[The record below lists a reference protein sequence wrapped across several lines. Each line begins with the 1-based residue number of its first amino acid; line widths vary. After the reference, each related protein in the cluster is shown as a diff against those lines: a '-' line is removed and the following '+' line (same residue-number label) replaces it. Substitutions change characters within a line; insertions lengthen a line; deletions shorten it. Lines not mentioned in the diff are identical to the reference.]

1 MLELLASSPTISVG
15 SAREDKSRHSFSP
28 GSWVVSRD
36 SRQECSWSLEFGDP
50 GEVEEIRYPEILGG
64 TGIVLCAYPIER
76 TLAEKIATMME
87 RGELN
92 TRDRDFADVWVLS
105 RIHTIGAVDAT
116 AGKQARCGNH
126 PAELR
131 SLSKA
136 APTVP
141 SSSLS
146 NSGRTPP
153 RHLAPKPI
161 FNFLDQAVAAAD
173 SSEAPRLRSVV
184 GATVDRGAFGVGAV
198 LEASGDR
205 GNDPLTG
212 RASPRRR
219 RKTPSQERNQKRLR
233 L

>member
-105 RIHTIGAVDAT
+105 RIHTIGAVDLRAT
-116 AGKQARCGNH
+116 LPKTDGRV
-126 PAELR
+126 LR
-131 SLSKA
+131 
-136 APTVP
+136 T
-141 SSSLS
+141 
-146 NSGRTPP
+146 RTPP
-153 RHLAPKPI
+153 APEP
-161 FNFLDQAVAAAD
+161 AR
-173 SSEAPRLRSVV
+173 PRDHQQRPNVY
-184 GATVDRGAFGVGAV
+184 A
-198 LEASGDR
+198 E
-205 GNDPLTG
+205 
-212 RASPRRR
+212 
-219 RKTPSQERNQKRLR
+219 
-233 L
+233 